1 MANSN
6 TLLSHYP
13 NLRTKHHDLQFS
25 MLVEL
30 APAEAITVVFDAP
43 RLGLF
48 NDTRAARIVQLAL
61 RINW

>member
-1 MANSN
+1 
-6 TLLSHYP
+6 
-13 NLRTKHHDLQFS
+13 